1 MKHGIAQIRLLING
15 EWKVIKIDFHVPSS
29 SASYEIFTPMVRKQA
44 WAALIQK
51 AFAKLGGSYAKL
63 HGGFADIAFLQLTG
77 SFTSTYYLNKL
88 SSDNDIWDFIL
99 SMQKSKFLVTAC
111 STYCEE
117 GSEEWDIFL
126 KNQISPNHG
135 YSILDTKIH
144 EGHRLV
150 LIGNF
155 TYSLPDQGTGTL
167 KWGHLPRFDEKC
179 LCGNIFDYVLSTTSI
194 HWVDLHILSR
204 FFSCFEICHY
214 REGWKEIRFR
224 KTLVPKNGKTE
235 ILKLF
240 LKTRCEL
247 VIEVI
252 RRKEALRLEA
262 EQLRNRC
269 ILFCIVYSATADNKC
284 DKILMITHAYDLN
297 LELTPGTLDP
307 GTYLISF
314 VILEDYDEL
323 ELDWVIRSPSDMS
336 YMTFDFIS
344 HPIESQL
351 DDIQQFIIEE
361 GEIIKSDTGELT
373 VYKLGGR
380 YSNVFVYE
388 NNCRFNFISVEGS
401 LSNSL
406 HNNYLTATNGLI
418 DSSFEIPPQSRVI
431 LEVVSCEWEYFSAN
445 FNIEFKVLPFMWT
458 VCYWFAP
465 LVEYFV
471 PESSFNYS
479 FQTPVV
485 IKKRQDHRWT
495 IEEKT
500 KKD

>member
-1 MKHGIAQIRLLING
+1 
-15 EWKVIKIDFHVPSS
+15 
-29 SASYEIFTPMVRKQA
+29 
-44 WAALIQK
+44 
-51 AFAKLGGSYAKL
+51 
-63 HGGFADIAFLQLTG
+63 
-77 SFTSTYYLNKL
+77 
-88 SSDNDIWDFIL
+88 
-99 SMQKSKFLVTAC
+99 
-111 STYCEE
+111 
-117 GSEEWDIFL
+117 
-126 KNQISPNHG
+126 
-135 YSILDTKIH
+135 
-144 EGHRLV
+144 
-150 LIGNF
+150 
-155 TYSLPDQGTGTL
+155 
-167 KWGHLPRFDEKC
+167 
-179 LCGNIFDYVLSTTSI
+179 
-194 HWVDLHILSR
+194 
-204 FFSCFEICHY
+204 
-214 REGWKEIRFR
+214 
-224 KTLVPKNGKTE
+224 
-235 ILKLF
+235 
-240 LKTRCEL
+240 
-247 VIEVI
+247 
-252 RRKEALRLEA
+252 
-262 EQLRNRC
+262 
-269 ILFCIVYSATADNKC
+269 
-284 DKILMITHAYDLN
+284 
-297 LELTPGTLDP
+297 
-307 GTYLISF
+307 
-314 VILEDYDEL
+314 
-323 ELDWVIRSPSDMS
+323 MS